1 VKESF
6 EFEDAG
12 RKFECSAERMRKTS
26 PETWWW
32 FRVSTEEQNRY
43 APFRT
48 ADDDTL
54 SSVQERVV
62 AYYNE
67 LLVRRAAPPI
77 NRWQRGGPKPAGAPG
92 AEVPAAAAG
101 EAVDAEAAE
110 ALEIP
115 PPA

>member
-1 VKESF
+1 MKESF
-6 EFEDAG
+6 QFEDAG

-48 ADDDTL
+48 SDDDTQ

-62 AYYNE
+62 AYYND

-77 NRWQRGGPKPAGAPG
+77 NRWQRGAPKPAGA
-92 AEVPAAAAG
+92 AEGEAGVAAPAQA
-101 EAVDAEAAE
+101 AVDA
-110 ALEIP
+110 P

>member
-1 VKESF
+1 MKETF

-77 NRWQRGGPKPAGAPG
+77 NRRQRGAPKPAGAPG
-92 AEVPAAAAG
+92 AEVP
-101 EAVDAEAAE
+101 VVAEAAAE
-110 ALEIP
+110 ASP